1 MCRFETFVSFS
12 LGVEMSVLTH
22 SLQEILEGILYRYNL
37 EMKKKNIKKKV
48 LKKEKYIP
56 NIQNE
61 CRFFSFFFFLICFC
75 KENFTVTVVSFGDV
89 TIPKPGP

>member
-12 LGVEMSVLTH
+12 LGFEMSVLTH
-22 SLQEILEGILYRYNL
+22 SLVEVLEGILYLYNL
-37 EMKKKNIKKKV
+37 EIKRKYKKV
-48 LKKEKYIP
+48 LEREKYVP

-61 CRFFSFFFFLICFC
+61 CRFFLFIRFC
-75 KENFTVTVVSFGDV
+75 KEFFAVAVVSFGDV